1 MARILIMRGL
11 PGAGKSTWARR
22 NHPDARIYSADSFF
36 LDEDGEYRFDGERIS
51 EAHAWCLRGFAEIL
65 PSLEGGSPE
74 VVIVDNT
81 AIRAWEISPYYN
93 LARAYG
99 HEVRIVHVSCDTPTA
114 HERNIHG
121 VPLERIEKMDRD
133 LLSEELPPFWT
144 VETVDGSEA
153 G

>member
-1 MARILIMRGL
+1 LARILIMRGL

-22 NHPDARIYSADSFF
+22 NHPDAHICSADTFF
-36 LDEDGEYRFDGERIS
+36 VGEDGEYRFDGERIS
-51 EAHAWCLRGFAEIL
+51 EAHAWCLRSFAEIL
-65 PSLEGGSPE
+65 SSMEGGSPE
-74 VVIVDNT
+74 VIIVDNT

-99 HEVRIVHVSCDTPTA
+99 HEVRIVHVSCDIPTA

-121 VPLERIEKMDRD
+121 VPLERIEKMDQD

-144 VETVDGSEA
+144 VEAVDGSE
-153 G
+153 GG